1 MSDNIFKLNS
11 ELHTIIQKS
20 EMIVFMSELTKQIG
34 FDAAEELILQSILS
48 HKMKNLLIESTDL
61 KKRMRSIDCLRKGD

>member
-1 MSDNIFKLNS
+1 MGDNIFKLNS
-11 ELHTIIQKS
+11 ELRTNIQKS

-48 HKMKNLLIESTDL
+48 HKMKNLLTESNDL
-61 KKRMRSIDCLRKGD
+61 KERIRNIDCLRKGD